1 MRNNRKTI
9 IMATVL
15 LIVALLVT
23 VYPVIS
29 NYLAGKNNSKICTEY
44 FNAIGRLDNSA
55 IDAARHKAEE
65 YNAMLANGVSQTFSD
80 EQINEAADDYNELL
94 NLTGN
99 GIMAY
104 IEIPK
109 LKTYLPVA
117 HGTEAA
123 TLESAVGHVIGS
135 SLPIG
140 GNGTHAVLSGHSG
153 MASERMFSDLDQMKV
168 GDVFFIHVLNET
180 LAYSVDEINTVL
192 PGDTSLLV
200 IDRDEDLV
208 TLITCTPFGVNTH
221 RLLVRGSRIDS
232 NTQISDA
239 DIESVGADEVESTWV
254 REYVKG
260 IAIGAVILVACIIAY
275 ILIRRFQNG

>member
-1 MRNNRKTI
+1 
-9 IMATVL
+9 MATVL

>member
-29 NYLAGKNNSKICTEY
+29 NYLAEKNKSEICTEY
-44 FNAIGRLDNSA
+44 FNAIGGLDNSA

-109 LKTYLPVA
+109 LKIYLPVA

-123 TLESAVGHVIGS
+123 TLENAVGHVIGS

-153 MASERMFSDLDQMKV
+153 ISNVNYSAQLNTILQIMGYEEPERRRSSEVKKEPATPREKSYPERRSGSTASRNEEKPSVRDTLERLKTVADKALPRSERGKDK
-168 GDVFFIHVLNET
+168 T
-180 LAYSVDEINTVL
+180 
-192 PGDTSLLV
+192 
-200 IDRDEDLV
+200 R
-208 TLITCTPFGVNTH
+208 
-221 RLLVRGSRIDS
+221 
-232 NTQISDA
+232 
-239 DIESVGADEVESTWV
+239 
-254 REYVKG
+254 
-260 IAIGAVILVACIIAY
+260 
-275 ILIRRFQNG
+275 

>member
-29 NYLAGKNNSKICTEY
+29 NYLAEKNKSKICTEY

-80 EQINEAADDYNELL
+80 EQINEAADNYNELL

-109 LKTYLPVA
+109 LKIYLPVA

-123 TLESAVGHVIGS
+123 TLENAVGHVIGS

-153 MASERMFSDLDQMKV
+153 MASEKMFSDLDQMKV

-180 LAYSVDEINTVL
+180 LAYAVDEINTVL

-260 IAIGAVILVACIIAY
+260 IAIGAVILAACIIAY
-275 ILIRRFQNG
+275 ILVRRFQNE

>member
-1 MRNNRKTI
+1 
-9 IMATVL
+9 MATVL

-29 NYLAGKNNSKICTEY
+29 NYLAEKNNSEICTEY

-109 LKTYLPVA
+109 LKIYLPVA

-123 TLESAVGHVIGS
+123 TLENAVGHVIGS

-153 MASERMFSDLDQMKV
+153 MASEKMFSDLDQMKV

-180 LAYSVDEINTVL
+180 LAYSVEEINTVL

-221 RLLVRGSRIDS
+221 RLLIRGSRIDS
-232 NTQISDA
+232 NTQIKDA

-260 IAIGAVILVACIIAY
+260 IAIGAVILTACIIAY
-275 ILIRRFQNG
+275 ILVRRFQNE

>member
-29 NYLAGKNNSKICTEY
+29 NYLAVKNNSKICTEY

-109 LKTYLPVA
+109 LKIYLPVA

-123 TLESAVGHVIGS
+123 TLENAVGHVIGS

-153 MASERMFSDLDQMKV
+153 MASEKMFSDLDQMKV

-180 LAYSVDEINTVL
+180 LAYSVEEINTVL

-208 TLITCTPFGVNTH
+208 TLVTCTPFGVNTH
-221 RLLVRGSRIDS
+221 RLLIRGSRIDS
-232 NTQISDA
+232 NTQIKDA

-260 IAIGAVILVACIIAY
+260 IAIGAVILAACIFAY

>member
-109 LKTYLPVA
+109 LKIYLPVA

-123 TLESAVGHVIGS
+123 TLENAVGHVIGS

-153 MASERMFSDLDQMKV
+153 MASEKMFSDLDQMKV

-180 LAYSVDEINTVL
+180 LAYAVDEINTVL

-200 IDRDEDLV
+200 IDRDKDLV

-232 NTQISDA
+232 NTQINDA

-254 REYVKG
+254 KEYVKG
-260 IAIGAVILVACIIAY
+260 IAVGVVILAACIIAY

>member
-1 MRNNRKTI
+1 
-9 IMATVL
+9 MATVL

-109 LKTYLPVA
+109 LKIYLPVA

-123 TLESAVGHVIGS
+123 TLENAVGHVIGS

-153 MASERMFSDLDQMKV
+153 MASEKMFSDLDQMKV

-180 LAYSVDEINTVL
+180 LAYAVDEINTVL

-200 IDRDEDLV
+200 IDRDKDLV

-232 NTQISDA
+232 NTQINDA

-254 REYVKG
+254 KEYVKG
-260 IAIGAVILVACIIAY
+260 IAVGVVILAACIIAY